1 MASKTMVEL
10 IDDITGEPAD
20 ESVVFGLDNITYTI
34 DLSADNA
41 KELRDRI
48 ATFIECAQ
56 RVKAAKGGRSV
67 TTKRAAGLTRDQNR
81 AIRDWARGQ
90 GETVSERGRIPAELI
105 VRFQEAHA
113 SA

>member
-20 ESVVFGLDNITYTI
+20 ESVTFGLDNITYTI

-41 KELRDRI
+41 KELRDRL
-48 ATFIECAQ
+48 AAFIESAQ
-56 RVKAAKGGRSV
+56 RVKAVKGG
-67 TTKRAAGLTRDQNR
+67 TKRAAGMTRDQNR